1 MVGRQAVYTVA
12 CQLAM
17 FLFEFPLE
25 PRIVFFLKK
34 SLYAAP
40 DGLVYNLGQ
49 KDLRKIKNYAQYCII
64 VIYFAFLP
72 PPSPPPPPSM
82 LNIMD
87 EESLNIHLG
96 GGGREGKYLKLS
108 WYF

>member
-1 MVGRQAVYTVA
+1 MVGLQTVYTVA

-40 DGLVYNLGQ
+40 DGLIYNLGQ

-72 PPSPPPPPSM
+72 PPSPPPSM

-87 EESLNIHLG
+87 EESLNIHWGGG
-96 GGGREGKYLKLS
+96 GGGRGDI
-108 WYF
+108 